1 MKKPI
6 QTSIAKL
13 IYVVLASGGLAVA
26 SLSHAAGV
34 GAGGGVSTNAQVG
47 AGAGGAG
54 AAVGADAQIKGG
66 ADAGSDATGRVQ
78 GGSDVQLHMDGS
90 KQESQP
96 SAQDANRGLDQAKEQ
111 MNPNA
116 IEREQATEAT
126 GKVESK
132 KTAKK
137 KREKTP
143 TRGDQ

>member
-6 QTSIAKL
+6 QTSVAKL
-13 IYVVLASGGLAVA
+13 MYVLLASGGLAVA
-26 SLSHAAGV
+26 SLSHAHEVGT
-34 GAGGGVSTNAQVG
+34 GAGAHVG
-47 AGAGGAG
+47 AGAGGTG
-54 AAVGADAQIKGG
+54 AAVGADAQIKSGTK
-66 ADAGSDATGRVQ
+66 AGTDATGRAQ
-78 GGSDVQLHMDGS
+78 NATDVQLHMDGS
-90 KQESQP
+90 AQEAQP
-96 SAQDANRGLDQAKEQ
+96 TPKDANRGLDQAQEQ

-132 KTAKK
+132 KTAKQ